1 MKKKLTKI
9 LMPLA
14 FYFTASIHAQV
25 KIGDNPLTIATI
37 QPSTLLEI
45 ESSDKA
51 LLVTRIAN
59 TASITTPVSG
69 MIIYDNSGSC
79 FRAYQGAS
87 WSGCN
92 FAADASSGGS
102 AAVSSWNCSGTDTGT
117 MQVGVPVSGVT
128 HTVTANVTSV
138 GSYSVQAIINGVSF
152 SATGT
157 FPGTGSQTITLTAS
171 GTPTISGIN
180 TYGLSTTPSCSFART
195 VNP

>member
-25 KIGDNPLTIATI
+25 KIGDNPLTMATI
-37 QPSTLLEI
+37 QPSALLEI

-51 LLVTRIAN
+51 LLVTRVAN
-59 TASITTPVSG
+59 TAAITTPISG

-117 MQVGVPVSGVT
+117 LKLGSPASGVT
-128 HTVTANVTSV
+128 HTITANVTTL
-138 GSYSVQAIINGVSF
+138 GTYAVQAVMNGVTFSASGTF
-152 SATGT
+152 TATGSQSIILSATGT
-157 FPGTGSQTITLTAS
+157 PTVS
-171 GTPTISGIN
+171 GTN
-180 TYGLSTTPSCSFART
+180 TYGLSTSPSCTFTRT